1 MRRGGLKRRMEW
13 SKRLRLTWS
22 SWPSQRKS
30 HPPHLQSISTWSL
43 WRMSTTQCAFVN
55 EASLLLLINL
65 TLCIGKGENELYC
78 NCLKNYFSSTHEK
91 ESLGLKDTVY
101 AERLCTRHR
110 TACLTT
116 SRWVTDRFSLHTLFL
131 SLLSQHFPPST
142 CEVFVHTSHFEF
154 LYEQVVTV
162 FRLLET
168 TSLPSWKSWKRG
180 EKVK

>member
-30 HPPHLQSISTWSL
+30 PPPHLQSISTWSL

-65 TLCIGKGENELYC
+65 TPCIGKGENELYC
-78 NCLKNYFSSTHEK
+78 NCLKKLLFVNAWKGKFGVKRHSVRRETVYETPHSLLDNI
-91 ESLGLKDTVY
+91 SLGYRQVFL
-101 AERLCTRHR
+101 AHP
-110 TACLTT
+110 
-116 SRWVTDRFSLHTLFL
+116 FL

-180 EKVK
+180 KKVK